1 MNNLLSYCGLVDARI
16 RASEEYLP
24 VSSFSLIDCQN
35 IIYIYNSLNFF
46 FSAIGDGEKVEI
58 RRLMLQSFGS
68 EPVYQI
74 ALQAAVSIGKIA
86 RYDVPKDWPELL
98 PALVQAVQVVDPLI
112 QQRALLVLHHVI
124 KALASKR

>member
-1 MNNLLSYCGLVDARI
+1 MKFIYFVKYKLTFDKLKH
-16 RASEEYLP
+16 
-24 VSSFSLIDCQN
+24 SLIFLLVVKILYYLQF
-35 IIYIYNSLNFF
+35 LKLF

>member
-1 MNNLLSYCGLVDARI
+1 MIALFDELYRNRGNEPNGYKR
-16 RASEEYLP
+16 
-24 VSSFSLIDCQN
+24 N
-35 IIYIYNSLNFF
+35 ISKTN
-46 FSAIGDGEKVEI
+46 AIGDGEKIEI

>member
-1 MNNLLSYCGLVDARI
+1 MKKLLDFC
-16 RASEEYLP
+16 
-24 VSSFSLIDCQN
+24 IDCQK
-35 IIYIYNSLNFF
+35 IILSTIPLTFF

>member
-1 MNNLLSYCGLVDARI
+1 MKILLD
-16 RASEEYLP
+16 
-24 VSSFSLIDCQN
+24 FFIDCQN
-35 IIYIYNSLNFF
+35 IILSTIPLTF

>member
-1 MNNLLSYCGLVDARI
+1 MIVKIY
-16 RASEEYLP
+16 YLQ
-24 VSSFSLIDCQN
+24 FLK
-35 IIYIYNSLNFF
+35 FF